1 MKLVSFVFNGR
12 ETWGVAMKGG
22 LVDVGV
28 HFPDRM
34 PTLNEALTQAD
45 AWDRARDW
53 SSAARKP
60 DAADGTFTY
69 LPPVTRP
76 GKIVCVGLN
85 YRKHAAETNNP
96 IPAKPL
102 LFPRWPDSHVAHL
115 QPILRPKESE
125 RFDFEGELAVIIG
138 KAARRVPLDK
148 ALDYVAGYSIYNDG
162 SIRDWQRHTTQYM
175 PGKNYWRS
183 GSFGP
188 CMVTTDE
195 IPDPSKLRLT
205 TRLNDTVVQD
215 EGIDD
220 LIFNVPQL
228 IEYISTFM
236 PLHPGDVIV
245 TGTPS
250 GVGAARTPPL
260 WMKHGDTL
268 EIEISKIGTLKNPV
282 VNE

>member
-1 MKLVSFVFNGR
+1 
-12 ETWGVAMKGG
+12 
-22 LVDVGV
+22 
-28 HFPDRM
+28 
-34 PTLNEALTQAD
+34 
-45 AWDRARDW
+45 
-53 SSAARKP
+53 
-60 DAADGTFTY
+60 
-69 LPPVTRP
+69 
-76 GKIVCVGLN
+76 
-85 YRKHAAETNNP
+85 
-96 IPAKPL
+96 KPL
-102 LFPRWPDSHVAHL
+102 LFPRWADSHVAHK

-125 RFDFEGELAVIIG
+125 RFDFEGELAVILG
-138 KAARRVPLDK
+138 KEARRVPLDK

-195 IPDPSKLRLT
+195 IPDPSKLHLT
-205 TRLNDTVVQD
+205 TRLNGTVVQD

-268 EIEISKIGTLKNPV
+268 EIEISKIGTLTNPV